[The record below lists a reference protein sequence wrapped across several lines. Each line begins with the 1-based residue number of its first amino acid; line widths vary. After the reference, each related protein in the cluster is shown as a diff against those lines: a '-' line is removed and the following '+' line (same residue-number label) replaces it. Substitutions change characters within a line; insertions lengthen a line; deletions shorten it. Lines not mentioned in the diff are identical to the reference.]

1 MTPTIDPVKLKAAA
15 KHLEWACKQYPGIV
29 VVQDLYEALLPL
41 IEDAKTERVQT
52 PAEKIPCGYFFG
64 DGLYESYKS
73 PNVDEAY
80 VSFSIEMKGGL
91 SEEEKELLSD
101 TESFQKEISGKD
113 NHEK

>member
-1 MTPTIDPVKLKAAA
+1 MTQAIDSVKLKAAA
-15 KHLEWACKQYPGIV
+15 EHLEWVCKQYPGIV

-41 IEDAKTERVQT
+41 IEDAKAERVRT
-52 PAEKIPCGYFFG
+52 PVEKIPCGYLFG

-80 VSFSIEMKGGL
+80 VNFSTEMKGGL

-101 TESFQKEISGKD
+101 TESLQKEILGRV
-113 NHEK
+113 NHRK